1 MSRRIVT
8 AALLGLALGFL
19 AWLIHRAWITEAL
32 SFLLV
37 FIGCAAYLAWEM
49 IRLIASTPK
58 SRESPKPHP
67 FDQQDTH

>member
-1 MSRRIVT
+1 MVRRILT
-8 AALLGLALGFL
+8 AITLGSCFGLML
-19 AWLIHRAWITEAL
+19 WLIHRAWITEAL

-49 IRLIASTPK
+49 VRLIASTPK
-58 SRESPKPHP
+58 RREPPKTHP